1 MMQMRKV
8 IVIFNF
14 GSFLLRMLMM
24 ISYNIKRKAKAN
36 KNLYILKYITAPIT
50 IVAKQIVNL
59 CGNLEKNKAK
69 SSRSK

>member
-1 MMQMRKV
+1 
-8 IVIFNF
+8 
-14 GSFLLRMLMM
+14 MM